1 MKLSRN
7 VSITLDEAKKKA
19 RHLIQNEV
27 APATATSRAWNSTV
41 KGYTLKL
48 TQSWLQADFN
58 HSKLGTGAEQK
69 RNTTIRTL
77 KNII

>member
-19 RHLIQNEV
+19 RHLIKNEV

-48 TQSWLQADFN
+48 TPS
-58 HSKLGTGAEQK
+58 
-69 RNTTIRTL
+69 
-77 KNII
+77 